1 MHASAIPFV
10 ENGLYRSCHRG
21 DADACSEQPGTAS
34 RAQPRLSP
42 PPGHIQKRHAP
53 SRMIFPISPG
63 TLLALSLAQLQ
74 TRGLAELFIQLIC
87 TEQETWGWC
96 CAARGAPLMPSSAG
110 LQRWR
115 HHAGQHHAVHLPARR
130 AQKGDLEAAEETESR
145 RKAVLHCRLQ
155 RCFPTASH

>member
-96 CAARGAPLMPSSAG
+96 CAARGAPLMLCRFAALASPCRPASRSASASEESSE
-110 LQRWR
+110 
-115 HHAGQHHAVHLPARR
+115 RR
-130 AQKGDLEAAEETESR
+130 
-145 RKAVLHCRLQ
+145 
-155 RCFPTASH
+155 P